1 MTFTVE
7 WVWFSGFSDWYS
19 EWYSKFRFSVLIWI
33 CLQRENCIA
42 ACMMGVEFTAVR
54 ACYHTITKMIMI
66 LIIFISQI
74 HFKYFTFLEQVWQ
87 FDYHPMRSLL
97 RFSIFRIVARQ
108 SRQDLIQ
115 EVANWVAIAIQFACC
130 IWSYHQALLYGH
142 CNCTLSHSKKSF
154 ECLITW
160 ALEECVGWEK
170 LGQLIEDASE
180 HKNKLAMRHMSLLWI
195 LLGLIKVKRIL
206 YRPLQTSVF
215 LNLI

>member
-66 LIIFISQI
+66 LIIRISQIEII

-142 CNCTLSHSKKSF
+142 CNCTLCHSKKIIWMLNYVGVRGMRRLGKTRAAKWRYF
-154 ECLITW
+154 W
-160 ALEECVGWEK
+160 AQKQIGNVPDESTTDSLGVNKSEK
-170 LGQLIEDASE
+170 
-180 HKNKLAMRHMSLLWI
+180 NF
-195 LLGLIKVKRIL
+195 V
-206 YRPLQTSVF
+206 
-215 LNLI
+215 